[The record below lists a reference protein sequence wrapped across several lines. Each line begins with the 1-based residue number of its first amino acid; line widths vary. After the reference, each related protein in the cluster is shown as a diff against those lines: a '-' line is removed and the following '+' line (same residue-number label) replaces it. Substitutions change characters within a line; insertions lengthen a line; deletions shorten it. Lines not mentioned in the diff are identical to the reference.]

1 MSRIAGLISFAQLV
15 SEGEVYAMLGAMPA
29 PQQARHQ
36 AGASHGRLGWAGRT
50 DGNGGTWQIN
60 SLAIA
65 IDGAIGNRQ
74 ELGVAGDSDGA
85 RIAALYQRGGA
96 EEVAAKLA
104 GDYTI
109 AIYDAERRDL
119 CLIRD
124 RLGIKPL
131 YYANTSAG
139 VAFASQPSGLFAA
152 GIHRQPDPAFI
163 ARFCGLH
170 YRLIDNIAA
179 ASPYLG
185 VTQLT
190 AGHLLQ
196 LSGDRAAEVRCYWT
210 LNEAEEWRADEAT
223 LAEQYREMLFRSVS
237 RRLSIARRPAFTL
250 SGGLDSSSVVC
261 SAAYLQGERQVAT
274 SSVYVDATY
283 DERNEIKDV
292 ADEKISEWIQVEIP
306 NQIDLIGI
314 VRDVV
319 RIHDEPVATA
329 TWLSH
334 HILIKDIAARGFGS
348 LFGGLGGD
356 ELNAGEYEYFPM
368 LFADL
373 LQAGDNTRYD
383 HEVAAWAQHHD
394 HPIFRKNRDT
404 AADMISRMTDRSVPG
419 KCRTDQNRMLRYA
432 HAIRSDFFDFEGFA
446 PVMDAPYRSYL
457 KNRTFQDIVR
467 ETLPCCLRAEDRQST
482 AAGLDH
488 FDPFLDHDLVEFMF
502 RVPSHMKIRDGV
514 TKQLLRQAMRG
525 VLPEA
530 TRTRIKKTGWN
541 APAHQWF
548 QGKALNELRDL
559 IRSPRIRN
567 IGFLNEVEVDR
578 LIDEHVAIVRDGTMK
593 ENHMMFLWQLLNTIV
608 WLDAS

>member
-1 MSRIAGLISFAQLV
+1 MSRIAGLVSAQPV
-15 SEGEVYAMLGAMPA
+15 SEGGVSAMLGAMPA
-29 PQQARHQ
+29 PQQARHE
-36 AGASHGRLGWAGRT
+36 AGTSQGRLGWIGRT
-50 DGNGGTWQIN
+50 DGNGGVWKIN
-60 SLAIA
+60 SLTIA

-74 ELGVAGDSDGA
+74 ELGIAADSDGA

-104 GDYTI
+104 GDYSI
-109 AIYDAERRDL
+109 AIYDAERREL

-131 YYANTSAG
+131 YYASTSG
-139 VAFASQPSGLFAA
+139 GIAFASQPSGLFAA

-170 YRLIDNIAA
+170 YRLIDNIAT

-185 VTQLT
+185 VAQLP

-196 LSGDRAAEVRCYWT
+196 LSVGHAADVRCYWT

-223 LAEQYREMLFRSVS
+223 LAEQYREMLFQAVG
-237 RRLSIARRPAFTL
+237 RRLSIAKRPAFTL

-261 SAAYLQGERQVAT
+261 SAAHLRGERQVAT

-306 NQIDLIGI
+306 NQIDLVGI
-314 VRDVV
+314 VRDMV

-373 LQAGDNTRYD
+373 LQAGAPDRYD
-383 HEVAAWAQHHD
+383 HEVDAWARHHD
-394 HPIFRKNRDT
+394 HPIFRKNRET
-404 AADMISRMTDRSVPG
+404 AAGMITRMTNPAVPG
-419 KCRTDQNRMLRYA
+419 ECKADRDRMLRYA
-432 HAIRSDFFDFEGFA
+432 STIRRDYFDFSGFS
-446 PVMDAPYRSYL
+446 PVMSAPYRSYL

-502 RVPSHMKIRDGV
+502 RVPGQMKIRDGV
-514 TKQLLRQAMRG
+514 TKQLLRRAMQG

-548 QGKALNELRDL
+548 QGHALEELRDL
-559 IRSPRIRN
+559 TRSQHIRN
-567 IGFLNEVEVDR
+567 FGFLNEPEVDR
-578 LIDEHVAIVRDGTMK
+578 LIAEHVAIVRDGAVK
-593 ENHMMFLWQLLNTIV
+593 ENHMMFLWQLLNTVV
-608 WLDAS
+608 WLEAT